1 MPDPTIAFD
10 SNDPFAQG
18 PFIIPVQGGYTA
30 ATSGPGY
37 LGPVSLQIDGQ
48 YQSAKTYSGTTLSD
62 SYAGLIKVNADFDS
76 NQSATLNDLNTA
88 GKVRFYKADGT
99 QITNSTDIAN
109 IIAWLTGGNPQTF
122 SELTVDVKD
131 SDGVI
136 TEAKTLSAIF
146 GLDMITEANS
156 HTIQRLIEVNY
167 IREANRV
174 LTGALTSLDDALQTT
189 DKVLGTL
196 STIQN
201 LHNKLTVRSPGKLSF
216 DYLSD
221 QVASGVEATASAY
234 ATAYQSA
241 ASAYFGPPVY
251 PDFIWSSS
259 TAIVTGLPSGGTFHQ
274 YAEELS
280 RAKSNLG
287 VYLAELLPKTPTSP
301 PNQKPVTSSNVD
313 PNSLYAKSKIVYD
326 SMTWSADGLPTFSQA
341 REWALDKYDTYQS
354 GASGVDPSEAGKLQQ
369 EITFAITAGQSL
381 NDSLKEKVRRYMFVF
396 EEYYKSASSMLAKI
410 SQLIEKMA
418 QGLRPS

>member
-1 MPDPTIAFD
+1 MSFD
-10 SNDPFAQG
+10 SQDPFANG
-18 PFIIPVQGGYTA
+18 PFIIPVNGGYTSA
-30 ATSGPGY
+30 DSQYEGP
-37 LGPVSLQIDGQ
+37 LSIQVNAQ
-48 YQSAKTYSGTTLSD
+48 YQAAESYPSTATALAGNYTGIVQVQIPFDADPNETLADLNAAGDLILLKKDGTVFSAADTTTL
-62 SYAGLIKVNADFDS
+62 
-76 NQSATLNDLNTA
+76 
-88 GKVRFYKADGT
+88 
-99 QITNSTDIAN
+99 
-109 IIAWLTGGNPQTF
+109 IAWLDSTGTQTLNQLV
-122 SELTVDVKD
+122 SSKK
-131 SDGVI
+131 I
-136 TEAKTLSAIF
+136 TAIF
-146 GLDMITEANS
+146 AQELIEEANS

-174 LTGALTSLDDALQTT
+174 LTNALTSLDDALQTT
-189 DKVLGTL
+189 DKILGTL

-221 QVASGVEATASAY
+221 QVADGVDATASAY

-241 ASAYFGPPVY
+241 ASAYFGPPIY
-251 PDFIWSSS
+251 PDFMWSSE
-259 TAIVTGLPSGGTFHQ
+259 TAIVAGLPSGGTFHQ

-280 RAKSNLG
+280 VAKSNLG
-287 VYLAELLPKTPTSP
+287 VYLAELLPKTPTNP
-301 PNQKPVTSSNVD
+301 PGQTPNASNVD

-326 SMTWSADGLPTFSQA
+326 SMTWSADGLPTFDQA
-341 REWALDKYDTYQS
+341 KTWAIDKYDVYQTS
-354 GASGVDPSEAGKLQQ
+354 GEDASEAGKLQQ